1 VGISQELINYCSP
14 SSSSR
19 ITIGELDGGNKNTN
33 RPRRKEEEMKVK
45 EVLVGVDKKTGK
57 LLIDNTGSYFV
68 YREKNK
74 LHEIHENFELKKAL
88 IIIT

>member
-1 VGISQELINYCSP
+1 
-14 SSSSR
+14 
-19 ITIGELDGGNKNTN
+19 
-33 RPRRKEEEMKVK
+33 MKVK